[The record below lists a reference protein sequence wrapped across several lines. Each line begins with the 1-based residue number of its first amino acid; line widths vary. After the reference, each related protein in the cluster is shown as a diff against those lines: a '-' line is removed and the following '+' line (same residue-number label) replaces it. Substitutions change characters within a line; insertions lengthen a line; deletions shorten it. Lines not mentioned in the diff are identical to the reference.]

1 MFFKTL
7 AFFPILDYN
16 NKINWIKNELYK
28 NQELEIKK
36 PRLYNEFGI
45 EKGIPIYEQ
54 YLKNREKF
62 MFVADPVLKQ
72 KEWKN
77 FIP

>member
-1 MFFKTL
+1 MYLNYFR
-7 AFFPILDYN
+7 YN
-16 NKINWIKNELYK
+16 HQK
-28 NQELEIKK
+28 LEIKK
-36 PRLYNEFGI
+36 PRIYTEFGI

-54 YLKNREKF
+54 YVKDREKF
-62 MFVADPVLKQ
+62 MFVADPVLKL

>member
-1 MFFKTL
+1 M
-7 AFFPILDYN
+7 IE
-16 NKINWIKNELYK
+16 NELYK

-36 PRLYNEFGI
+36 PRLYNQTRI

-54 YLKNREKF
+54 YLKDREKF
-62 MFVADPVLKQ
+62 MFVADPVLKL